1 MGSSERIKVFDTTL
15 RDGEQSAGVA
25 LTPSEKVTIALQ
37 LERLGVDVVEAGF
50 PASSD
55 GEWEGVHAVA
65 AALSRP
71 VVAAM
76 ARATEV
82 DVDSAAS
89 ALEPARRS
97 RVHIVLA
104 TSDVHLE
111 RKLRMTQA
119 QALERARSIVAY
131 ASRAFDEVEFC
142 CEDAS
147 RTDPAFVVEMCRA
160 AVDAGAAVLNIPDTV
175 GYAIPSEY
183 AALIREVVNACPGR
197 DVAAHCHDDL
207 GLATANT
214 LAAVAAGARQV
225 ECTVNGLGERAGNAA
240 LEEVV
245 TALARHSGT
254 LHATTTV
261 DLDELMATSELVS
274 RLTGVP
280 VSAHKAVVGVN
291 ATGSRHLG

>member
-1 MGSSERIKVFDTTL
+1 V
-15 RDGEQSAGVA
+15 GVA
-25 LTPSEKVTIALQ
+25 LSPSEKVTVALQ

-50 PASSD
+50 PAASE
-55 GEWEGVHAVA
+55 GEWACVRAVA
-65 AALSRP
+65 AELRRP

-76 ARATEV
+76 ARATEA
-82 DVDSAAS
+82 DVDAAAS
-89 ALEPARRS
+89 ALEPAVRS

-111 RKLRMTQA
+111 RKLLMTQA
-119 QALERARSIVAY
+119 EIIERTRSIVAY
-131 ASRAFDEVEFC
+131 ASGKFDQVEFC

-147 RTDPAFVVEMCRA
+147 RTDPAFVVRVCQA
-160 AVDAGAAVLNIPDTV
+160 AVSGGAAVLNIPDTV

-183 AALIREVVNACPGR
+183 AALIREVVTACPGV

-225 ECTVNGLGERAGNAA
+225 ECTINGLGERAGNAA

-245 TALARHSGT
+245 AALAQHCGA
-254 LHATTTV
+254 LQATTEV
-261 DLDELMATSELVS
+261 DLDELVATSELVS

-280 VSAHKAVVGVN
+280 VSAHKAVVGAN
-291 ATGSRHLG
+291 TRLH

>member
-1 MGSSERIKVFDTTL
+1 M
-15 RDGEQSAGVA
+15 GVA
-25 LTPSEKVTIALQ
+25 LSPSEKVSIALQ

-50 PASSD
+50 PAASD
-55 GEWEGVHAVA
+55 GEWSCVHAVA
-65 AALSRP
+65 TELRRP
-71 VVAAM
+71 IVAAM
-76 ARATEV
+76 ARATET
-82 DVDSAAS
+82 DVDAAAS
-89 ALEPARRS
+89 ALKPAVRS

-111 RKLRMTQA
+111 RKLLMTQA
-119 QALERARSIVAY
+119 QVLERAESIVAY
-131 ASRAFDEVEFC
+131 ASDKFDQVEFC

-147 RTDPAFVVEMCRA
+147 RTDPAFVVQVCRA
-160 AVDAGAAVLNIPDTV
+160 AVSGGAAVLNIPDTV

-183 AALIREVVNACPGR
+183 AALIREVVTACPGV

-245 TALARHSGT
+245 AALAQHSDT
-254 LHATTTV
+254 LDATTDV
-261 DLDELMATSELVS
+261 DLDELLATSELVS

-280 VSAHKAVVGVN
+280 VAAHKAVVGANVRL
-291 ATGSRHLG
+291 TPG

>member
-1 MGSSERIKVFDTTL
+1 V
-15 RDGEQSAGVA
+15 GVA
-25 LTPSEKVTIALQ
+25 LTPSEKVAIALQ

-50 PASSD
+50 PAASD
-55 GEWEGVHAVA
+55 GEWAGVRAVA
-65 AALSRP
+65 VELRRP
-71 VVAAM
+71 IVAAM
-76 ARATEV
+76 ARATEG
-82 DVDSAAS
+82 DVDAAAS
-89 ALEPARRS
+89 ALEPAHRS

-104 TSDVHLE
+104 TSEVHLE
-111 RKLRMTQA
+111 RKLLMTQA
-119 QALERARSIVAY
+119 EVVERTQSIVAY
-131 ASRAFDEVEFC
+131 ASGKFDQVEFC

-147 RTDPAFVVEMCRA
+147 RTDPAFVVEVCRA
-160 AVDAGAAVLNIPDTV
+160 AVSGGAAVVNIPDTV

-183 AALIREVVNACPGR
+183 AALIREVVTACPGV

-245 TALARHSGT
+245 SALAQHSDT
-254 LHATTTV
+254 LHATTDV
-261 DLDELMATSELVS
+261 DLDELVATSELVS

-280 VSAHKAVVGVN
+280 VSAHKAVVGSN
-291 ATGSRHLG
+291 ART

>member
-1 MGSSERIKVFDTTL
+1 M
-15 RDGEQSAGVA
+15 GVA
-25 LTPSEKVTIALQ
+25 LSPSEKVTVALQ

-50 PASSD
+50 PAASE
-55 GEWEGVHAVA
+55 GEWACVRAVA
-65 AALSRP
+65 AELRRP

-76 ARATEV
+76 ARATEA
-82 DVDSAAS
+82 DVDAAAS
-89 ALEPARRS
+89 ALEPAVRS

-111 RKLRMTQA
+111 RKLLMTQA
-119 QALERARSIVAY
+119 EIIERTQSIVAY
-131 ASRAFDEVEFC
+131 ASGKFDQVEFC

-147 RTDPAFVVEMCRA
+147 RTDPAFVVQVCRA
-160 AVDAGAAVLNIPDTV
+160 AVGSGAVVLNIPDTV

-183 AALIREVVNACPGR
+183 AALIREVVTACPDV

-245 TALARHSGT
+245 AALAQHSDT
-254 LHATTTV
+254 LQATTEV
-261 DLDELMATSELVS
+261 DLEELVATSELVS

-280 VSAHKAVVGVN
+280 VAAHKAVVGANV
-291 ATGSRHLG
+291 RM